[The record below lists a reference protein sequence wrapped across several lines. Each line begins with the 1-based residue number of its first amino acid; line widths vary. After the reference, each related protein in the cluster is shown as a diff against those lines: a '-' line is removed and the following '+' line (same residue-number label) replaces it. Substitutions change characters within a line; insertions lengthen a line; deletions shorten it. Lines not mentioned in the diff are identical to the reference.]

1 MNKNDSYL
9 YYDTTAQD
17 WLPATLEDLL
27 HKNDP
32 TLNICRLNP
41 DGTPGDTITYQDL
54 PTPAP
59 IQPSAPTQPSAP
71 QPTAPLTTQPQD
83 QTQEALL
90 KHLSA
95 IRFGIALLIAY
106 MAFNTSFKFDP
117 ITTFIAAYVIAA
129 IIYVLLGIDVSFGR
143 KKK

>member
-1 MNKNDSYL
+1 MNKNASYL

-27 HKNDP
+27 RKNDP

-41 DGTPGDTITYQDL
+41 DGTPGDPITYKELLHTL
-54 PTPAP
+54 PK
-59 IQPSAPTQPSAP
+59 
-71 QPTAPLTTQPQD
+71 PTAPTAAQQAAST
-83 QTQEALL
+83 EAIT

-117 ITTFIAAYVIAA
+117 ITTFIAAYVLAA
-129 IIYVLLGIDVSFGR
+129 IIYFLLGIDVSFTR

>member
-1 MNKNDSYL
+1 MNKNATYL

-27 HKNDP
+27 RKNDP
-32 TLNICRLNP
+32 TLNICRLTP
-41 DGTPGDTITYQDL
+41 DGTPGDTVTYKEIIHNL

-59 IQPSAPTQPSAP
+59 
-71 QPTAPLTTQPQD
+71 PTAD
-83 QTQEALL
+83 QQAASTEAIT

-106 MAFNTSFKFDP
+106 AAFRSTDYSP
-117 ITTFIAAYVIAA
+117 LTTFFYAYIVASVI
-129 IIYVLLGIDVSFGR
+129 YFLLGIEMRFGR

>member
-27 HKNDP
+27 RKNDP

-41 DGTPGDTITYQDL
+41 DGTPGDPITYKELLHTL
-54 PTPAP
+54 PK
-59 IQPSAPTQPSAP
+59 
-71 QPTAPLTTQPQD
+71 PTAPTAAQQAAST
-83 QTQEALL
+83 EAIL

-106 MAFNTSFKFDP
+106 MAFRSTEYSP
-117 ITTFIAAYVIAA
+117 LTTFFYAYIVASVI
-129 IIYVLLGIDVSFGR
+129 YFLLGIEMRFGR

>member
-1 MNKNDSYL
+1 MNKNASYL

-27 HKNDP
+27 RKNDT
-32 TLNICRLNP
+32 TLNICRLNH
-41 DGTPGDTITYQDL
+41 DGTLGDPITYKEILHTL

-59 IQPSAPTQPSAP
+59 
-71 QPTAPLTTQPQD
+71 PTAAQ
-83 QTQEALL
+83 QTASTEAIT

-106 MAFNTSFKFDP
+106 MAFRSTDYGPLNTFFYAHIVAS
-117 ITTFIAAYVIAA
+117 VI
-129 IIYVLLGIDVSFGR
+129 YFLLGIEMRFGR

>member
-1 MNKNDSYL
+1 MNKNATYL

-27 HKNDP
+27 RKNDP

-41 DGTPGDTITYQDL
+41 DGTPGDTVTYKEIIHNL

-59 IQPSAPTQPSAP
+59 
-71 QPTAPLTTQPQD
+71 PTAAQQAAST
-83 QTQEALL
+83 EAIT

-106 MAFNTSFKFDP
+106 MAFNTTFKVDP
-117 ITTFIAAYVIAA
+117 ISTFIYAYIVASVI
-129 IIYVLLGIDVSFGR
+129 YFLLGIEMRFGR

>member
-1 MNKNDSYL
+1 MNKNASYL

-27 HKNDP
+27 RKNDP

-41 DGTPGDTITYQDL
+41 DGTPGDPITYKEIIHTL

-59 IQPSAPTQPSAP
+59 
-71 QPTAPLTTQPQD
+71 PTAAQ
-83 QTQEALL
+83 QTASTEAIL

-106 MAFNTSFKFDP
+106 MAFRSTDYDP
-117 ITTFIAAYVIAA
+117 CTTFISAYVIAA
-129 IIYVLLGIDVSFGR
+129 VIYFLLGIEMRFGR

>member
-1 MNKNDSYL
+1 MNKNASYL

-27 HKNDP
+27 RKNDP

-41 DGTPGDTITYQDL
+41 DGTPGDPITYKEILHKL
-54 PTPAP
+54 PTPTP
-59 IQPSAPTQPSAP
+59 
-71 QPTAPLTTQPQD
+71 PTAAQQAAST
-83 QTQEALL
+83 EAIL

-95 IRFGIALLIAY
+95 IRFGIALLISY
-106 MAFNTSFKFDP
+106 MAFRSTEYSP
-117 ITTFIAAYVIAA
+117 LTTFFYAYIVASVI
-129 IIYVLLGIDVSFGR
+129 YFLLGIEMRFGR